1 MKKIK
6 ILSYV
11 IPFASMLLAS
21 PPHAAKLK
29 PTHKLYLDTCN
40 VNITADSVRT
50 NDNVTTYSG
59 NVKILVGFASL
70 KSNKVTVIKKP
81 NGSCEVITD

>member
-1 MKKIK
+1 MKKTK
-6 ILSYV
+6 IFSYV
-11 IPFASMLLAS
+11 IPFASVLLAS
-21 PPHAAKLK
+21 SPNAAKIK

-40 VNITADSVRT
+40 VNITADSVQT

-70 KSNKVTVIKKP
+70 RSTKVTVKKNP
-81 NGSCEVITD
+81 NGSCEIITS